1 MADKI
6 IKLADAAGN
15 AKMWSPE
22 QMLEHSLN
30 EARPGGGMEEANKAL
45 VLFLTDID
53 EDYKVGYI
61 QAGMSC
67 SEILAL
73 VEVTKTILLKEM
85 GLVQ

>member
-1 MADKI
+1 MNDKI

-30 EARPGGGMEEANKAL
+30 EARPGGGMEEANKAI
-45 VLFLTDID
+45 VLFLAHSP
-53 EDYKVGYI
+53 KGYRAGYV

-67 SEILAL
+67 SEMLSLLEA
-73 VEVTKTILLKEM
+73 TKTILLKEM
-85 GLVQ
+85 GLA